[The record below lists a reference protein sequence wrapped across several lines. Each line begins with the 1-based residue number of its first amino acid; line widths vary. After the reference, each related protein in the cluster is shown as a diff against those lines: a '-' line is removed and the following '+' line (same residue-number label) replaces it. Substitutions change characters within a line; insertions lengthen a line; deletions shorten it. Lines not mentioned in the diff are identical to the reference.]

1 MESKVNYAAV
11 GVFVLVLGAAF
22 IAVVLWLAVGLDS
35 QKHYRLYR
43 AIVNESVAGLN
54 LNAPVKYLGVDVGKV
69 RDIKLDPTSPQQVQL
84 VFAIEQDTP
93 IKTDTEAVLKTQ
105 GLTGIAYVELS
116 GGSPNAP
123 PLVAKETGELPVI
136 RTKPSLSA
144 RLENV
149 LGSVLADLN
158 RTATNFNA
166 LLNDENRA
174 AFTKILADTSAVMGN
189 LAAQKKAINSSI
201 ANASITADNA
211 ARASAHLD
219 PLLNRIGQSADA
231 IGKMANE
238 AALASNNANKTIDEL
253 NVGVRQLTGDTLP
266 EMNQLLRELNA
277 LSTSLKRLSDQTQ
290 QNPSSLLRGRQ
301 PVPYGPGEK
310 KSP

>member
-1 MESKVNYAAV
+1 
-11 GVFVLVLGAAF
+11 
-22 IAVVLWLAVGLDS
+22 
-35 QKHYRLYR
+35 
-43 AIVNESVAGLN
+43 
-54 LNAPVKYLGVDVGKV
+54 
-69 RDIKLDPTSPQQVQL
+69 
-84 VFAIEQDTP
+84 
-93 IKTDTEAVLKTQ
+93 
-105 GLTGIAYVELS
+105 LTGIAYVELS

-123 PLVAKETGELPVI
+123 PLVAPDKDHLPVI

-149 LGSVLADLN
+149 LSSVLADLN
-158 RTATNFNA
+158 RTAANFNA

-174 AFTKILADTSAVMGN
+174 AFTKILADTSAVMSN
-189 LAAQKKAINSSI
+189 LAAQKNAINASI
-201 ANASITADNA
+201 ANVSVTANNA
-211 ARASAHLD
+211 ARASARLD
-219 PLLNRIGQSADA
+219 PLLNRMGQSVDA

-238 AALASNNANKTIDEL
+238 ATIASNNANKTIEEM

-266 EMNQLLRELNA
+266 EMSLLLRELDA